1 MAGTRTIAEAE
12 AEIAEEFALFDEP
25 REKYEYI
32 IDLGKRLPP
41 LPEEHRTPANKVSGC
56 QSQVWLVAEPVPAT
70 GRLRLLA
77 DSDAVIVKGLIALL
91 MRLYSDRPPAEILAT
106 PPRVFEA
113 VGLGKLL
120 TPGRSNG
127 LYSMVKRIR
136 ELAAAAEAG
145 RLVEVG
151 A

>member
-1 MAGTRTIAEAE
+1 MAETATIAEAE
-12 AEIAEEFALFDEP
+12 DLIAEEFALFDEP

-41 LPEEHRTPANKVSGC
+41 LPDAQKTAANKVSGC
-56 QSQVWLVAEPVPAT
+56 QSQVWMVGELDPAS

-106 PPRVFEA
+106 PPSVFEK

-136 ELAAAAEAG
+136 ELAAAAEAA
-145 RLVEVG
+145 RLVEAG
-151 A
+151 

>member
-1 MAGTRTIAEAE
+1 MAETATIAEAE
-12 AEIAEEFALFDEP
+12 DLIAEEFALFDEP

-41 LPEEHRTPANKVSGC
+41 LPDAQKTAANKVSGC
-56 QSQVWLVAEPVPAT
+56 QSQVWMVGELDPAS

-91 MRLYSDRPPAEILAT
+91 LRLYSDRPPAEILAT
-106 PPRVFEA
+106 PPSVFEK

-136 ELAAAAEAG
+136 ELAAAAERA
-145 RLVEVG
+145 RLVEAG
-151 A
+151 